1 MEGVVVA
8 ACRTLLGT
16 DVEISMVMFSNG
28 LCMAFQFFNKMGIT
42 FLKLCLTRVFKS
54 DWVGSKGKGDMNIFY
69 RYLIQFYLSEWKE
82 NVVHLSIIMAT
93 VVT

>member
-1 MEGVVVA
+1 MRVDWVVSIMEGVVVA

-42 FLKLCLTRVFKS
+42 FLKLCLTQGFKS
-54 DWVGSKGKGDMNIFY
+54 NWARSKGKGEMNIFY
-69 RYLIQFYLSEWKE
+69 RYLIQFTSVSGRKT
-82 NVVHLSIIMAT
+82 SFT
-93 VVT
+93 